1 MESPNTPAICP
12 LCDQPIALRGHSR
25 EHIIPNSI
33 GGRLAIRGFICVGCN
48 SRTGESWDAEI
59 WKQFAHFAMMHG
71 VERDRGEPPSI
82 QIQTVDGNR
91 YLLLPDGS
99 MTIEHPK
106 FSAQP
111 GEKGMNIN
119 ISARDAKEARRMARQ
134 IAGKHPQLDLQA
146 LLNGMTAVDAPLESP
161 VTFAGGFGGE
171 LVGRSMVKSAVAM
184 ARAIGVDA
192 HACDAAMPY
201 LKVDRATPS
210 YAPFYL
216 RDLVAHRPEYHDFNC
231 VSVVGNPLRRTLLG
245 YLEYFSLWRV
255 VVILSEKYEGQAVQ
269 GTYAFNPANGEP
281 LDLQIDLALSD
292 DELELI
298 RKDEALSNET
308 YKAAFDLGFAA
319 IYKRSQMRHWERET
333 HAAFGYAC
341 DRLGIPEGGSIGPEQ
356 WQEFVALMMERL
368 GPLISRMVRR

>member
-1 MESPNTPAICP
+1 MENRKTPALCP
-12 LCDQPIALRGHSR
+12 LCDQPIALKGDSR

-33 GGRLAIRGFICVGCN
+33 GGRLKIRGFICVGCN

-59 WKQFAHFAMMHG
+59 WKQFAQIAMMHG

-91 YLLLPDGS
+91 YRLLPDGS

-106 FSAQP
+106 FSTQP
-111 GEKGMNIN
+111 HDNGMNIN
-119 ISARDAKEARRMARQ
+119 IAARDAKEARRMARQ
-134 IAGKHPQLDLQA
+134 ITDKHPQLDLQT
-146 LLNGMTAVDAPLESP
+146 LLNGMTAVEEPLESP
-161 VTFAGGFGGE
+161 VTFSACFGGE
-171 LVGRSMVKSAVAM
+171 LVGRSMVKTAVAM
-184 ARAIGVDA
+184 ACALGIDA

-201 LKVDRATPS
+201 LKFDTTTPL
-210 YAPFYL
+210 YTPFYL
-216 RDLVAHRPEYHDFNC
+216 RDLVAHRPEYHAFNC
-231 VSVVGNPLRRTLLG
+231 VSVIGDPLRRTLIS

-298 RKDEALSNET
+298 RKDKAISDEN
-308 YKAAFDLGFAA
+308 YKAAFERGFAA
-319 IYKRSQMRHWERET
+319 IYNRSQMRHWERET
-333 HAAFGYAC
+333 HAAFHYAC
-341 DRLGIPEGGSIGPEQ
+341 ERLGIPKDGSIGPEQ
-356 WQEFVALMMERL
+356 WQVFVALMIERL
-368 GPLISRMVRR
+368 GPFISRMVRR